1 MAELAGSI
9 IGIVSAGTKVALVLS
24 QLAADIGSA
33 GEEARMIS
41 SEIHTFCLILNTLKD
56 TMEILQTSSY
66 YAHCFDMVQGMT
78 AASIDMFTEVLNAA
92 EILRTMVRNKD
103 GREGKFTFVNKV
115 QWVVFQKPK
124 IGVLR
129 AAIEAY
135 KSNIA
140 MMLGTINIVEKIA
153 RRTSYANAPATVVED
168 DQERATLQSLE
179 LDCRS
184 SMISLEQAER
194 LYNEYLKRLSMGQ
207 VSPSEHHLHD
217 TSTEMESTVTKQSFP
232 DIDDPRRR
240 LLHMARTDVDSM
252 RSSLKSVVNDQE
264 SLQAR
269 VSRHSQ
275 RLSKLMAE
283 DHRRLSRRWTKL
295 LADEV
300 SLEANLYHENQGPY
314 VQQKP
319 ATRNEP
325 ANDISFGHFEKQGPY
340 VKFRGWLLHQ
350 PWSQQDEI
358 LRALRS
364 ARHADRVFTDQL
376 SNVNADLMTADKSIR
391 VFDSS
396 RLPKSISPSER
407 TQAWI
412 SQQLTHDIVN
422 TILEQLASQS
432 QEASPGN
439 SLSVARE
446 VSLKMREALD
456 LSWNCLQT
464 VPLAFYFYSNLRCL
478 DLRHNRL
485 EVFPPPLLRLS
496 SLVALDLR
504 GNKIRCIPSA
514 ISSLKALE
522 ILLISDNE
530 LQGLPF
536 AIGSMENL
544 KILECHR
551 NPIIFPAPSSFHFR
565 QPGSQAEPSASY
577 SFHTTQTSVLKTCLK
592 QYEMDKVTHTNV
604 QAIAGK
610 LPLHVLATHISS
622 QRMETNSLENR
633 ALERIEI
640 EEATTIHEALISL
653 RSGRS
658 ATLAE
663 SIRVPYEAS
672 GPSSRSLIDLKRAN
686 NSLASFSAKEVHSHD
701 HRRSRSHDDSS
712 YQGPNFVISSAGILE
727 QPHNPR
733 APTTEDKSVFS
744 ASNNANKTFVQDV
757 HRSMAAQAANRQDME
772 GERTPT
778 SPKSR
783 LLPQPQLP
791 RALTPRKVKRHSVLF
806 ESGPAEQ
813 QHDPENSFH
822 EEMRAINS
830 RSLLAQTNDGEHA
843 ESD

>member
-1 MAELAGSI
+1 M
-9 IGIVSAGTKVALVLS
+9 
-24 QLAADIGSA
+24 
-33 GEEARMIS
+33 
-41 SEIHTFCLILNTLKD
+41 
-56 TMEILQTSSY
+56 
-66 YAHCFDMVQGMT
+66 
-78 AASIDMFTEVLNAA
+78 
-92 EILRTMVRNKD
+92 
-103 GREGKFTFVNKV
+103 
-115 QWVVFQKPK
+115 
-124 IGVLR
+124 
-129 AAIEAY
+129 
-135 KSNIA
+135 
-140 MMLGTINIVEKIA
+140 
-153 RRTSYANAPATVVED
+153 
-168 DQERATLQSLE
+168 
-179 LDCRS
+179 
-184 SMISLEQAER
+184 
-194 LYNEYLKRLSMGQ
+194 
-207 VSPSEHHLHD
+207 
-217 TSTEMESTVTKQSFP
+217 TKQSFP

-446 VSLKMREALD
+446 VSLKMRGILDLPEESIEVLIREGVEALD

-592 QYEMDKVTHTNV
+592 QYEMDKVTHTN
-604 QAIAGK
+604 GK
-610 LPLHVLATHISS
+610 
-622 QRMETNSLENR
+622 
-633 ALERIEI
+633 
-640 EEATTIHEALISL
+640 
-653 RSGRS
+653 
-658 ATLAE
+658 
-663 SIRVPYEAS
+663 AS
-672 GPSSRSLIDLKRAN
+672 
-686 NSLASFSAKEVHSHD
+686 
-701 HRRSRSHDDSS
+701 
-712 YQGPNFVISSAGILE
+712 
-727 QPHNPR
+727 
-733 APTTEDKSVFS
+733 SVFLS
-744 ASNNANKTFVQDV
+744 TTSRQHRVRTDMHSVQF
-757 HRSMAAQAANRQDME
+757 
-772 GERTPT
+772 
-778 SPKSR
+778 K
-783 LLPQPQLP
+783 LLPVNC
-791 RALTPRKVKRHSVLF
+791 RYT
-806 ESGPAEQ
+806 
-813 QHDPENSFH
+813 
-822 EEMRAINS
+822 
-830 RSLLAQTNDGEHA
+830 SLLRISHRKEWRPTASKIGLLNA
-843 ESD
+843 